1 MRIQCPE
8 NLRVPSEGS
17 SAGGESGPKMRLKGV
32 IDGKQVHIP
41 VLFIVKNGGRRR
53 LDWPNFG
60 SRFKYS
66 RCRGLVKPI

>member
-1 MRIQCPE
+1 
-8 NLRVPSEGS
+8 
-17 SAGGESGPKMRLKGV
+17 MRLKGV